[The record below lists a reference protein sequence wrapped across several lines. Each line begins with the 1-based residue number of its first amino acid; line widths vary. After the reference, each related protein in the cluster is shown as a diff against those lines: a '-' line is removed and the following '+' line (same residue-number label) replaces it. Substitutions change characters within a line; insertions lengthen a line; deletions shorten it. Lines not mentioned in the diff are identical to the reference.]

1 MVITEIEIVRGDVV
15 LIRPDTVVGREQRGV
30 RPAVVVQNNEGNEF
44 SPITVVVPLTDAK
57 GKKKYTFIAMVKEGD
72 GGIKKDSYALANQ
85 IRVIDKS
92 RIIENWGHLSN
103 ETILD
108 IDAALRD
115 ELSL

>member
-1 MVITEIEIVRGDVV
+1 MVAKEIEIHRGDIV
-15 LIRPDTVVGREQRGV
+15 LIRPDTVVGREQKGI
-30 RPAVVVQNNEGNEF
+30 RPAVVVQNNDGNEL

-57 GKKKYTFIAMVKEGD
+57 GKRKYTFMAKIEKGD
-72 GGIKKDSYALANQ
+72 GGVKKDSFALANQ

-92 RIIENWGHLSN
+92 RIIENWGHLSV
-103 ETILD
+103 EAIMD